1 MRNKEEDGPFS
12 NCDIFSVDFSSL
24 KFILRHGYL
33 LSAVCVC
40 ISFTHQFLL
49 CDLLL
54 SFANNMEI
62 YYALQ
67 LIFFN
72 KWTEQKKF
80 FLLDISISINIY
92 LHLSLSFSLSLYIY
106 SVGSKPCSC
115 GGQNNNNKKHP
126 LVSQFVWNC
135 RSTWPSFGNRRKMK
149 CFQNKSAKG

>member
-1 MRNKEEDGPFS
+1 MIYFQLTLVPFS

-24 KFILRHGYL
+24 KFILRHGS
-33 LSAVCVC
+33 LSSVVCVC
-40 ISFTHQFLL
+40 ISFTHQFML
-49 CDLLL
+49 CKLLL

-62 YYALQ
+62 YCALH
-67 LIFFN
+67 LIFLIN
-72 KWTEQKKF
+72 EQNEKQIF
-80 FLLDISISINIY
+80 CLIYLYLSIS
-92 LHLSLSFSLSLYIY
+92 LPLSLSLSIYIY

>member
-1 MRNKEEDGPFS
+1 MSNKEEDGPFS

-62 YYALQ
+62 YYALH
-67 LIFFN
+67 LIFLIN
-72 KWTEQKKF
+72 EQNEKKKF
-80 FLLDISISINIY
+80 FLLDISINIY

-106 SVGSKPCSC
+106 IVWAASHVLVGGKTTTTK
-115 GGQNNNNKKHP
+115 NT
-126 LVSQFVWNC
+126 L
-135 RSTWPSFGNRRKMK
+135 
-149 CFQNKSAKG
+149 